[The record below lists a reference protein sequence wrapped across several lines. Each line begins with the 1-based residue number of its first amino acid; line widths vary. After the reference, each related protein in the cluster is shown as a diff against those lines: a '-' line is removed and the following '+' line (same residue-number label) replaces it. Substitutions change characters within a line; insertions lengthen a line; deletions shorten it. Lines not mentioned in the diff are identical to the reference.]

1 MRSTRFWYC
10 RNCFASPTFSARSR
24 RPMNASVAAA
34 SAASGGSA
42 EPSGRGPGGP
52 PQAAPRRLL
61 RAGRGPVDGAL
72 QRGLRAAA
80 GVLDRG
86 GADALRP
93 DLAVLAALVGVA
105 LDLAAELLLAEVHR
119 VPQVPRAVARAE
131 GRPLEVQG
139 GLGHLRVA
147 DRRVALLPDLHLQAR
162 QLGDLTAHAAEAP
175 HDVLP
180 KLVGDG

>member
-1 MRSTRFWYC
+1 MRSRRPSSVSSWSSGSKAEMRSTRFWYC

-34 SAASGGSA
+34 RAASGGLA
-42 EPSGRGPGGP
+42 GPSGRDPGGP
-52 PQAAPRRLL
+52 PQAAPRRL
-61 RAGRGPVDGAL
+61 RTAGHGAVEGAL
-72 QRGLRAAA
+72 QRGLRATA
-80 GVLDRG
+80 GALRRR

-131 GRPLEVQG
+131 SRPLEVRG
-139 GLGHLRVA
+139 GLGHLGVA
-147 DRRVALLPDLHLQAR
+147 DRR
-162 QLGDLTAHAAEAP
+162 
-175 HDVLP
+175 
-180 KLVGDG
+180 